1 MISDISLLAKV
12 DSAGNIYYEFP
23 DSHLFYSLEYIN
35 ALVTKHL
42 IISCEQFWE
51 VAGLNVQ
58 SCEEKRL
65 QGSCLASS
73 RNILWD

>member
-1 MISDISLLAKV
+1 MDVGRVISDISLLAKV

-42 IISCEQFWE
+42 IISCKQFWE
-51 VAGLNVQ
+51 VAGLNQ
-58 SCEEKRL
+58 SS
-65 QGSCLASS
+65 QTSS
-73 RNILWD
+73 TLSFF